1 MVTFSLLF
9 ANPGKPPVRE
19 HESERPLIGSEYPST
34 LIQLRA
40 CIHLTSLSLI
50 STTN

>member
-19 HESERPLIGSEYPST
+19 HESEPIEP
-34 LIQLRA
+34 IE
-40 CIHLTSLSLI
+40 LSCCKKARYI
-50 STTN
+50 SPFPVLGV